1 MGRTIWLLS
10 LFISD
15 DNEGEIRMSPS
26 DELKIK
32 LSQLYDTDEYC
43 WTFSE
48 YGSVEWNGFNPL
60 TKYSKCYVFG
70 DIEDHIKIL
79 LATAKELGHTIS
91 GTLSYYDSQST
102 TAYHGLFY
110 VYSNYTAVHYK
121 FDVGVSFECPNNL
134 ESIHTTEIITIN

>member
-1 MGRTIWLLS
+1 MWLLS
-10 LFISD
+10 LSIHD
-15 DNEGEIRMSPS
+15 DNEGEIVMSPS

-32 LSQLYDTDEYC
+32 LAQLYNTDEYC

-48 YGSVEWNGFNPL
+48 YGSVEWNGSNL
-60 TKYSKCYVFG
+60 STEYGRCYVFG

-91 GTLSYYDSQST
+91 GTLSYHDSQSAA
-102 TAYHGLFY
+102 AYHGLIY
-110 VYSNYTAVHYK
+110 VCGNYTAVHHK
-121 FDVGVSFECPNNL
+121 FDIDISPDCSDEL